1 MDGDE
6 EVALATGMDAYIT
19 KPQSARKVQAAL
31 AQVGIHVEA
40 ARPAIP

>member
-6 EVALATGMDAYIT
+6 EVALAKGMDAYIT